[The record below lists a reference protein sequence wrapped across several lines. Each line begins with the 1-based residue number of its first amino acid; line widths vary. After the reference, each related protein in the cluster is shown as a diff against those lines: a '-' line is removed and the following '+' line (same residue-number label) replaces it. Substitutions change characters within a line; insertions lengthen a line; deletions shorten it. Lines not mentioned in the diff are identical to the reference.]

1 MNIESGR
8 MSSWDRWLMAAER
21 GKTRRRRP
29 RAASSRLR
37 RGTVALEFACVAPLI
52 LVFFF
57 AAIEFGRGLMA
68 IHGLETAS
76 REACRIAVAWN
87 PTNEDIESAV
97 AGRLSSF
104 GISDYAL
111 TIEPDPPTSAR
122 QWEPVSVRITVPYAE
137 VSWLPLPR
145 FLQTVTL
152 NGSCTLP
159 QESDQSAS

>member
-1 MNIESGR
+1 MGSMADGR
-8 MSSWDRWLMAAER
+8 
-21 GKTRRRRP
+21 GTRQAPETPVARRLKSFATGNGGPRVCLRRP
-29 RAASSRLR
+29 AH
-37 RGTVALEFACVAPLI
+37 F
-52 LVFFF
+52 VFFF

-97 AGRLSSF
+97 AERLSSF
-104 GISDYAL
+104 GISDYTV
-111 TIEPDPPTSAR
+111 TIEPDPPTGAR
-122 QWEPVSVRITVPYAE
+122 QWEPIRVRITVPYAE

-152 NGSCTLP
+152 HGSCTLP